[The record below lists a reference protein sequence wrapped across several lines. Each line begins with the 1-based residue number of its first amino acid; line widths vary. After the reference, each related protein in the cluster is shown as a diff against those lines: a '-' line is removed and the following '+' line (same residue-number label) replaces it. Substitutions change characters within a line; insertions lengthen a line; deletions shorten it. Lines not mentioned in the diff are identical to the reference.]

1 MYEMWGPRLGVTED
15 ESDHAHREAMKA
27 LEAFEREVM
36 DKGRAILETVE
47 NENRVAILMVGR
59 PYHSDPGL
67 NHGIPEEFQ
76 VLGYPI
82 LSVRSLPRDEEYLR
96 RFFREEYER
105 GQHPL
110 NINDVWPENYSAN
123 SAQKVWAVKFAARHP
138 NVVLLDLSSFKC
150 GHDAPTYGIVDSI
163 VSASATPYA
172 ALHDIDANKPGG
184 SIKIRVKTYA
194 HSLKLYQESLED
206 LAKKKDEL
214 AHNIDKKRLELL
226 KMKAT
231 AQAERRTSDP
241 ELERQIMELSAKV
254 RAYEAPPAAPP
265 EPPKGLV
272 QLKKKQADG
281 TVVRV

>member
-1 MYEMWGPRLGVTED
+1 
-15 ESDHAHREAMKA
+15 
-27 LEAFEREVM
+27 
-36 DKGRAILETVE
+36 
-47 NENRVAILMVGR
+47 MVSR

-82 LSVRSLPRDEEYLR
+82 LSVRSIPRDMPFLSRYFKEEVA
-96 RFFREEYER
+96 R

-110 NINDVWPENYSAN
+110 DINDVWPENYSAN

-150 GHDAPTYGIVDSI
+150 GHDAPTYGLVDSI

-194 HSLKLYQESLED
+194 HSLKLHEEALED
-206 LAKKKDEL
+206 AAKKRAEL
-214 AHNIDKKRLELL
+214 NMSIDKKRLELL
-226 KMKAT
+226 GMKK
-231 AQAERRTSDP
+231 AQLDARKQSDP
-241 ELERQIMELSAKV
+241 ALEQQIAELAEKV
-254 RAYEAPPAAPP
+254 RRYVAPPSPP

-272 QLKKKQADG
+272 TLKKKNAEG
-281 TVVRV
+281 NVVPAAAR